1 MSLRS
6 RSSAAETLLPAGMR
20 STRATRALLALL
32 RSQADQRFAA
42 AEAEA
47 ALAVNRVTVF
57 RALDRL
63 AKAGLLE
70 RGVDADR
77 VTRYRWVGEAASLP
91 APRRAA
97 AAVRWEFECLQCHQV
112 RALKDVERAVA
123 PQLRELLAQAGAS
136 TLDSVRLH
144 GLCSDCA
151 APPTLQPD
159 AGT

>member
-1 MSLRS
+1 
-6 RSSAAETLLPAGMR
+6 MR

-47 ALAVNRVTVF
+47 ALARIGVAVNRVTVF

-77 VTRYRWVGEAASLP
+77 VTRYRWVGEVAASP

-97 AAVRWEFECLQCHQV
+97 AAVPWEFECLQCHQV
-112 RALKDVERAVA
+112 RALKEVERAVA
-123 PQLRELLAQAGAS
+123 PQLRELLARAGAS
-136 TLDSVRLH
+136 TLDSVRLN
-144 GLCSDCA
+144 GLCGDCA
-151 APPTLQPD
+151 TQSTLQPD